1 MGLQIGMDTGGTF
14 TDAVLVDDGRRVLA
28 TAKALT
34 RHDDLVVGLGEALD
48 AVLQDGGIDGPDGS
62 IALVSLS
69 TTLATNALVEGRGR
83 PVGLILIG
91 LPEERLGRARLAEAL
106 GGDPVIFAGGGHDAS
121 GAECEPLDEAALR
134 RFVEHHD
141 RAVEAW
147 AISALFATR
156 NPAHERRA
164 QAIVAASGTRPVS
177 LGHSLSAG
185 LDAPRRALTA
195 LLNARLV
202 PLIGELLEAA
212 RTLLRERGIAAPL
225 MVVKGDGSLIG
236 AAVAAACPVE
246 TILSGPAASLVGAS
260 FLCDEPHLLI
270 ADTGGTTTDIAQL
283 VAGRPKLAPDG
294 AVVGG
299 WRTMVR
305 AVDVRTVALGGDGE
319 LGVGYGVGYGVQGGA
334 GTGSGVGFP
343 GPLRLGRRRVVPLG
357 RLAEG
362 YPGTLDVLA
371 AQLAA
376 PRGGEHDGR
385 FAIRCRTATAAA
397 YARLGAPE
405 RALYDR
411 LAGGP
416 LALAALFAERNRERA
431 LERLEDAGLV
441 QLAAFTPSDAS
452 RLAGSHAIGN
462 REAAERGAR
471 LLMRR
476 LRLLGPD
483 GRPDHDVETFARAA
497 CRHVS
502 ERVALALA
510 DALFD
515 ERVPGGEGERAG
527 EACGFGDVG
536 GGGAAGGLTPSQRR
550 LVERGFRTDG
560 TSPLSVAVR
569 LALPLVGLGA
579 PAASYHGV
587 AAELLGTEA
596 RLPAHGPVA
605 NALGAVVGLVRQ
617 EVTVTLTD
625 AGGGSVRVLLGG
637 GPVVRATL
645 AEGVRLAERE
655 ARERAEARATAA
667 GVGEATIE
675 VRREDVAVERDGA
688 RTFLE
693 CRLTAVATGR
703 PASAE
708 TTRPPPR
715 RGTREP

>member
-1 MGLQIGMDTGGTF
+1 MSLQIGIDTGGTF
-14 TDAVLVDDGRRVLA
+14 TDAVLVDDERRVLA

-48 AVLQDGGIDGPDGS
+48 AVLRDGRIDGEDTP
-62 IALVSLS
+62 ITLVSLS

-106 GGDPVIFAGGGHDAS
+106 GGDPVVFAGGGHDAS
-121 GAECEPLDEAALR
+121 GAEREPLDEVALR
-134 RFVEHHD
+134 RFVERHD
-141 RAVEAW
+141 HAVEAW
-147 AISALFATR
+147 AISALFSTR
-156 NPAHERRA
+156 NPEHERRA
-164 QAIVAASGTRPVS
+164 QAIVAATGTRPVS

-212 RTLLRERGIAAPL
+212 GTLLRERGIAAPL

-260 FLCDEPHLLI
+260 FLCDEPHLLV

-319 LGVGYGVGYGVQGGA
+319 LGPGFDAEAGGGA
-334 GTGSGVGFP
+334 EAGAGSSRS
-343 GPLRLGRRRVVPLG
+343 LRLGRRRVVPLG
-357 RLAEG
+357 RLADE
-362 YPGTLDVLA
+362 YPGTLDILA

-376 PRGGEHDGR
+376 PRASEHDGR
-385 FAIRCRTATAAA
+385 FAIRCRTATPAAL
-397 YARLGAPE
+397 ARLGSPE
-405 RALYDR
+405 RALYER

-416 LALAALFAERNRERA
+416 LAVTALFAERSRERA
-431 LERLEDAGLV
+431 LERLEEANLV

-452 RLAGSHAIGN
+452 RLAGSHAGGN

-476 LRLLGPD
+476 MALVGPGGRD
-483 GRPDHDVETFARAA
+483 GHDVELFARAA

-502 ERVALALA
+502 ERIALALA
-510 DALFD
+510 DAVCT
-515 ERVPGGEGERAG
+515 ERVPIGGR
-527 EACGFGDVG
+527 
-536 GGGAAGGLTPSQRR
+536 GGADGGSDGTSGGLTASQRR
-550 LVERGFRTDG
+550 LVARGFRSGG
-560 TSPLSVAVR
+560 TSPLTVSLR
-569 LALPLVGLGA
+569 LGMPVVGLGA
-579 PAASYHGV
+579 PAASYHGT
-587 AAELLGTEA
+587 AAELLGTEV

-637 GPVVRATL
+637 GPVVCAAL
-645 AEGVRLAERE
+645 EEGVRLAERE
-655 ARERAEARATAA
+655 ARELAAARATAA

-675 VRREDVAVERDGA
+675 LRREDVVVNRDGA

-693 CRLTAVATGR
+693 CRVSAIATGR
-703 PASAE
+703 PASADAE
-708 TTRPPPR
+708 RSAR
-715 RGTREP
+715 

>member
-1 MGLQIGMDTGGTF
+1 MSLQIGIDTGGTF
-14 TDAVLVDDGRRVLA
+14 TDAVLVDDERRVLA

-48 AVLQDGGIDGPDGS
+48 AVLRDGRIDGEDTP
-62 IALVSLS
+62 ITLVSLS

-106 GGDPVIFAGGGHDAS
+106 GGDPVVFAGGGHDAS
-121 GAECEPLDEAALR
+121 GAEREPLDEVALR
-134 RFVEHHD
+134 RFVERHD
-141 RAVEAW
+141 HAVEAW
-147 AISALFATR
+147 AISALFSTR
-156 NPAHERRA
+156 NPEHERRA
-164 QAIVAASGTRPVS
+164 QAIVAATGTRPVS

-212 RTLLRERGIAAPL
+212 GTLLRERGIAAPL

-260 FLCDEPHLLI
+260 FLCDEPHLLV

-319 LGVGYGVGYGVQGGA
+319 LGLGVDVEAGVGAGG
-334 GTGSGVGFP
+334 SRS
-343 GPLRLGRRRVVPLG
+343 LRLGRRRVVPLG
-357 RLAEG
+357 RLANE
-362 YPGTLDVLA
+362 YPGTLEILA

-376 PRGGEHDGR
+376 PRASEHDGR
-385 FAIRCRTATAAA
+385 FAMRCRTATPAAL
-397 YARLGAPE
+397 ARLGSPE
-405 RALYDR
+405 RALYER
-411 LAGGP
+411 LGGGP
-416 LALAALFAERNRERA
+416 LAVSALFAGRSRERA

-452 RLAGSHAIGN
+452 RLAGSHAGGN
-462 REAAERGAR
+462 REAAECGAR

-476 LRLLGPD
+476 LALVGPD
-483 GRPDHDVETFARAA
+483 GRPDRDVERFARAA

-510 DALFD
+510 DAVFA
-515 ERVPGGEGERAG
+515 ERVPIGGR
-527 EACGFGDVG
+527 
-536 GGGAAGGLTPSQRR
+536 GGADGIADGMDGGLTTSQRR
-550 LVERGFRTDG
+550 LVARGFLADG
-560 TSPLSVAVR
+560 MSPLTVSLR
-569 LALPLVGLGA
+569 LAMPVVGLGA
-579 PAASYHGV
+579 PAVSYHGV
-587 AAELLGTEA
+587 AAGLLGTEV

-617 EVTVTLTD
+617 EATVTLTD
-625 AGGGSVRVLLGG
+625 AGGGLVRVLLGD
-637 GPVVRATL
+637 GPIVRASL
-645 AEGVRLAERE
+645 AEGVQLAERE
-655 ARERAEARATAA
+655 ARELAEARAAAA
-667 GVGEATIE
+667 GVGEVTIE
-675 VRREDVAVERDGA
+675 VHREDLAVERDGA
-688 RTFLE
+688 STFLE
-693 CRLTAVATGR
+693 CRVTAIATGR

-708 TTRPPPR
+708 TERPPPR
-715 RGTREP
+715 